1 MLSQTAV
8 GYWNQLIAKCS
19 VQITEEGTQK
29 CVLDLASL
37 LLLYR
42 TLEEQ
47 YGVSSLNT

>member
-8 GYWNQLIAKCS
+8 GFRNQLVGKCS
-19 VQITEEGTQK
+19 VPITEEGTQK

-47 YGVSSLNT
+47 YGVCSLNK